1 LPALELFIFF
11 QEQPLLIQDLLEQEK
26 REQQQQQ
33 QQLASSLLMGQSQQH
48 TLIQQQLL
56 EPTPTL
62 PGTDP
67 LGRPPM
73 MPMWQY
79 PAVPHAGGMHPMMGL
94 CLPAAPIA
102 AAPPG
107 VGWPPRHPQEV
118 TLQQRSPH
126 QMMVPHQV
134 PVTNFLLNFSH
145 SILAGPFKSMTTN

>member
-1 LPALELFIFF
+1 VPLPPLELFIFF

-33 QQLASSLLMGQSQQH
+33 QQPASSLLMGQP
-48 TLIQQQLL
+48 QQQQQPLDPP
-56 EPTPTL
+56 PTM

-73 MPMWQY
+73 MPMRQY
-79 PAVPHAGGMHPMMGL
+79 PAAPHAGSMHPMMGPR
-94 CLPAAPIA
+94 LPAAPMA
-102 AAPPG
+102 AAPVPG
-107 VGWPPRHPQEV
+107 GGWPPRHPQEV

-134 PVTNFLLNFSH
+134 PVTN
-145 SILAGPFKSMTTN
+145 TTAN